1 MYRSDE
7 YFEFKTLIYKGELDR
22 IAGWVEEYP
31 DLETGGQLFGFW
43 TESGFP
49 MIQVVLGPG
58 AKSKHT
64 PVSFHQHGEYLKET
78 GEYLNRQYG
87 LQHIGEWH
95 SHHSLSLNTP
105 SDGDS
110 RTMWRAL
117 ARRNLSRFLLC
128 IANIYP
134 TKALNR
140 DSYNVAVTSLHLP
153 ITNKEERIIKVNC
166 FLYTQ
171 SRPSY
176 QIGAW
181 VVLQGVSGESPL
193 RQFINYECILKH
205 GLKEPKLLEC
215 DVNKTTLDAPVFEI
229 SKEIEVSDNQWYAAA
244 EGRKMLIGI
253 FTALNNNFDN
263 CQMFRDE
270 SERVY
275 FTFQCDREA
284 CRIEF
289 PDNFPQEWAKF
300 SSDTIGETHLEKHY
314 TGKKICKAVRGRLKH
329 TRL

>member
-1 MYRSDE
+1 MLYRPDE
-7 YFEFKTLIYKGELDR
+7 HFEFKTLIYKGELNR

-31 DLETGGQLFGFW
+31 DMETGGQLFGFW

-110 RTMWRAL
+110 RTMWQAL
-117 ARRNLSRFLLC
+117 ARRNLSRSLLC

-134 TKALNR
+134 
-140 DSYNVAVTSLHLP
+140 SP
-153 ITNKEERIIKVNC
+153 ITNRKERIIKVNC

-205 GLKEPKLLEC
+205 GLKEPKLLEI
-215 DVNKTTLDAPVFEI
+215 DVNNTTLDAPVYEI
-229 SKEIEVSDNQWYAAA
+229 SKKIEVSDNQWYASA

-253 FTALNNNFDN
+253 TKAINNNFDN
-263 CQMFRDE
+263 CQMSQDE

-275 FTFQCDREA
+275 FTFQCDHEA

-300 SSDTIGETHLEKHY
+300 SSDSIGEIHLEEHK
-314 TGKKICKAVRGRLKH
+314 TGKKICKTVRGRLKH